1 MEKVKK
7 IQKFIC
13 GLLIMAMVVTC
24 FQTQTVY
31 AETHYT
37 KAKLTKMINA
47 TKKEVT
53 TAKKKW
59 ESEKKKYKSQTKGTT
74 AIYGDIISS
83 NPCII
88 YSYSL
93 TGGSYYWVE
102 NSKNLDSLISS
113 AGGYLK
119 LSGKYKNYNGI
130 TCAVGRAVKVTANPE
145 KYKRTYDEKVKKL
158 DKLKKAIKNYAKFD
172 TKSQTV
178 YLGEK
183 TKIYYE
189 WRYSEEYNN
198 KNNFKVSY
206 DKKMVKLTYDDY
218 YIYVT
223 PLKEGKTKLTISNEL
238 VNKKSILTLNMVKKP
253 IEENTEEADDSDFT
267 DDNGYGDDSSYD
279 DDNSSVDDSDYSDDD
294 NYFDDDYSDDE
305 YYDDDTY

>member
-172 TKSQTV
+172 KK
-178 YLGEK
+178 EK
-183 TKIYYE
+183 TIYLNKKIKIYYWWKYPE
-189 WRYSEEYNN
+189 DYNN
-198 KNNFKVSY
+198 KKNFKVSY
-206 DKKMVKLTYDDY
+206 DKKMIELKYDNY
-218 YIYVT
+218 AIYV
-223 PLKEGKTKLTISNEL
+223 
-238 VNKKSILTLNMVKKP
+238 
-253 IEENTEEADDSDFT
+253 
-267 DDNGYGDDSSYD
+267 
-279 DDNSSVDDSDYSDDD
+279 
-294 NYFDDDYSDDE
+294 
-305 YYDDDTY
+305 

>member
-1 MEKVKK
+1 
-7 IQKFIC
+7 
-13 GLLIMAMVVTC
+13 MAMVVTC

-158 DKLKKAIKNYAKFD
+158 DKLKKAIKNYAKYEKKKK
-172 TKSQTV
+172 TI
-178 YLGEK
+178 YLNK
-183 TKIYYE
+183 KIKIYYWWKYPE
-189 WRYSEEYNN
+189 DYNN
-198 KNNFKVSY
+198 KKNFKVSY
-206 DKKMVKLTYDDY
+206 DKKMIELKYDNY
-218 YIYVT
+218 AIYVT
-223 PLKEGKTKLTISNEL
+223 PLKEGKSKITISNEL
-238 VNKKSILTLNMVKKP
+238 VKKKSTLTLNIVQKP
-253 IEENTEEADDSDFT
+253 NEENTEDTENSESTDNNGDEDDKDNSYVDDKDST
-267 DDNGYGDDSSYD
+267 DDYN
-279 DDNSSVDDSDYSDDD
+279 DDD
-294 NYFDDDYSDDE
+294 NYY
-305 YYDDDTY
+305 DDTY

>member
-172 TKSQTV
+172 KK
-178 YLGEK
+178 EK
-183 TKIYYE
+183 TIYLNKKIKIYYWWKYPE
-189 WRYSEEYNN
+189 DYNN
-198 KNNFKVSY
+198 KKNFKVSY
-206 DKKMVKLTYDDY
+206 DKKMIELKYDNY
-218 YIYVT
+218 AIYVT
-223 PLKEGKTKLTISNEL
+223 TLKEGKSKITISNEL
-238 VNKKSILTLNMVKKP
+238 VKKKSTLTLNIVQKP
-253 IEENTEEADDSDFT
+253 NEENTEDTENSESTDNNGDEDDKDNSYVDDKDST
-267 DDNGYGDDSSYD
+267 DDYN
-279 DDNSSVDDSDYSDDD
+279 DDD
-294 NYFDDDYSDDE
+294 NYY
-305 YYDDDTY
+305 DDTY

>member
-1 MEKVKK
+1 
-7 IQKFIC
+7 
-13 GLLIMAMVVTC
+13 MAMVVTC

-145 KYKRTYDEKVKKL
+145 KYKRTYNEKVKKL

-172 TKSQTV
+172 KK
-178 YLGEK
+178 EK
-183 TKIYYE
+183 TIYLNKKIKIYYWWKYPE
-189 WRYSEEYNN
+189 DYNN
-198 KNNFKVSY
+198 KKNFKVSY
-206 DKKMVKLTYDDY
+206 DKKMIELKYDNY
-218 YIYVT
+218 AIYVT
-223 PLKEGKTKLTISNEL
+223 PLKEGKSKITISNEL
-238 VNKKSILTLNMVKKP
+238 VKKKSTLTLNIVQKP
-253 IEENTEEADDSDFT
+253 NEENTEDTENSESTDNNGDEDDKDNSYVDDKDST
-267 DDNGYGDDSSYD
+267 DDYN
-279 DDNSSVDDSDYSDDD
+279 DDD
-294 NYFDDDYSDDE
+294 NYY
-305 YYDDDTY
+305 DDTY

>member
-172 TKSQTV
+172 KK
-178 YLGEK
+178 EK
-183 TKIYYE
+183 TIYLNKKIKIYYWWKYPE
-189 WRYSEEYNN
+189 DYNN
-198 KNNFKVSY
+198 KKNFKVSY
-206 DKKMVKLTYDDY
+206 DKKMIELKYDNY
-218 YIYVT
+218 AIYVT
-223 PLKEGKTKLTISNEL
+223 PLKEGKSKITISNEL
-238 VNKKSILTLNMVKKP
+238 VKKKSTLTLNIVQKP
-253 IEENTEEADDSDFT
+253 NEENTEDTENSESTDNNGDEDDKDNSYVDDKDST
-267 DDNGYGDDSSYD
+267 DDYN
-279 DDNSSVDDSDYSDDD
+279 DDD
-294 NYFDDDYSDDE
+294 NY
-305 YYDDDTY
+305 DDTY

>member
-1 MEKVKK
+1 
-7 IQKFIC
+7 
-13 GLLIMAMVVTC
+13 MVVTC

-172 TKSQTV
+172 KK
-178 YLGEK
+178 EK
-183 TKIYYE
+183 TIYLNKKIKIYYWWKYPE
-189 WRYSEEYNN
+189 DYNN
-198 KNNFKVSY
+198 KKNFKVSY
-206 DKKMVKLTYDDY
+206 DKKMIELKYDNY
-218 YIYVT
+218 AIYVT
-223 PLKEGKTKLTISNEL
+223 PLKEGKSKITISNEL
-238 VNKKSILTLNMVKKP
+238 VKKKSTLTLNIVQKP
-253 IEENTEEADDSDFT
+253 NEENTEDTENSESTDNNGDEDDKDNSYVDDKDST
-267 DDNGYGDDSSYD
+267 DDYN
-279 DDNSSVDDSDYSDDD
+279 DDD
-294 NYFDDDYSDDE
+294 NYY
-305 YYDDDTY
+305 DDTY

>member
-172 TKSQTV
+172 KK
-178 YLGEK
+178 EK
-183 TKIYYE
+183 TIYINKKIKIYYWWKYPE
-189 WRYSEEYNN
+189 DYNN
-198 KNNFKVSY
+198 KKNFKVSY
-206 DKKMVKLTYDDY
+206 DKKMIELKYDNY
-218 YIYVT
+218 AIYVT
-223 PLKEGKTKLTISNEL
+223 PLKEGKSKITISNEL
-238 VNKKSILTLNMVKKP
+238 VKKKSTLTLNIVQKP
-253 IEENTEEADDSDFT
+253 NEENTEDTENSESTDNNGDEDDKDNSYVDDKDST
-267 DDNGYGDDSSYD
+267 DDYN
-279 DDNSSVDDSDYSDDD
+279 DDD
-294 NYFDDDYSDDE
+294 NYY
-305 YYDDDTY
+305 DDTY

>member
-1 MEKVKK
+1 M
-7 IQKFIC
+7 
-13 GLLIMAMVVTC
+13 
-24 FQTQTVY
+24 QTVH

-37 KAKLTKMINA
+37 KAKLTKMINT

-172 TKSQTV
+172 KK
-178 YLGEK
+178 EK
-183 TKIYYE
+183 TIYLNKKIKIYYWWKYPE
-189 WRYSEEYNN
+189 DYNN
-198 KNNFKVSY
+198 KKNFKVSY
-206 DKKMVKLTYDDY
+206 DKKMIELKYDNY
-218 YIYVT
+218 AIYVT
-223 PLKEGKTKLTISNEL
+223 PLKEGKSKITISNEL
-238 VNKKSILTLNMVKKP
+238 VKKKSTLTRNIVQKP
-253 IEENTEEADDSDFT
+253 NEENTEDTENSESTDNNGDEDDKDNSYVDDKDST
-267 DDNGYGDDSSYD
+267 DDYN
-279 DDNSSVDDSDYSDDD
+279 DDD
-294 NYFDDDYSDDE
+294 NYY
-305 YYDDDTY
+305 DDTY

>member
-158 DKLKKAIKNYAKFD
+158 DKLKKAIKDYAKFD
-172 TKSQTV
+172 KK
-178 YLGEK
+178 EK
-183 TKIYYE
+183 TIYLNKKIKIYYWWKYPE
-189 WRYSEEYNN
+189 DYNN
-198 KNNFKVSY
+198 KKNFKVSY
-206 DKKMVKLTYDDY
+206 DKKMIELKYDNY
-218 YIYVT
+218 AIYVT
-223 PLKEGKTKLTISNEL
+223 PLKEGKSKITISNEL
-238 VNKKSILTLNMVKKP
+238 VKKKSTLTLNIVQKP
-253 IEENTEEADDSDFT
+253 NEENTEDTENSESTDNNGDEDDKDNSYVDDKDST
-267 DDNGYGDDSSYD
+267 DDYN
-279 DDNSSVDDSDYSDDD
+279 DDD
-294 NYFDDDYSDDE
+294 NYY
-305 YYDDDTY
+305 DDTY

>member
-88 YSYSL
+88 
-93 TGGSYYWVE
+93 
-102 NSKNLDSLISS
+102 
-113 AGGYLK
+113 
-119 LSGKYKNYNGI
+119 
-130 TCAVGRAVKVTANPE
+130 
-145 KYKRTYDEKVKKL
+145 
-158 DKLKKAIKNYAKFD
+158 
-172 TKSQTV
+172 
-178 YLGEK
+178 
-183 TKIYYE
+183 
-189 WRYSEEYNN
+189 
-198 KNNFKVSY
+198 
-206 DKKMVKLTYDDY
+206 
-218 YIYVT
+218 
-223 PLKEGKTKLTISNEL
+223 
-238 VNKKSILTLNMVKKP
+238 
-253 IEENTEEADDSDFT
+253 
-267 DDNGYGDDSSYD
+267 
-279 DDNSSVDDSDYSDDD
+279 
-294 NYFDDDYSDDE
+294 
-305 YYDDDTY
+305 

>member
-172 TKSQTV
+172 KK
-178 YLGEK
+178 EK
-183 TKIYYE
+183 TIYLNKKIKIYYWWKYPE
-189 WRYSEEYNN
+189 DYNN
-198 KNNFKVSY
+198 KKNFKVSY
-206 DKKMVKLTYDDY
+206 DKKMIELKYDNY
-218 YIYVT
+218 AIYVT
-223 PLKEGKTKLTISNEL
+223 PLKEGKSKITISNEL
-238 VNKKSILTLNMVKKP
+238 VKKKSTLTLNIVQKP
-253 IEENTEEADDSDFT
+253 NEENTEDTENSESTDNNGDEDDKDNSYVDDKDST
-267 DDNGYGDDSSYD
+267 DDYN
-279 DDNSSVDDSDYSDDD
+279 DDD
-294 NYFDDDYSDDE
+294 NYY
-305 YYDDDTY
+305 DDTY

>member
-1 MEKVKK
+1 
-7 IQKFIC
+7 
-13 GLLIMAMVVTC
+13 MAMVVTC

-172 TKSQTV
+172 KK
-178 YLGEK
+178 EK
-183 TKIYYE
+183 TIYLNKKIKIYYWWKYPE
-189 WRYSEEYNN
+189 DYNN
-198 KNNFKVSY
+198 KKNFKVSY
-206 DKKMVKLTYDDY
+206 DKKMIELKYDNY
-218 YIYVT
+218 AIYVT
-223 PLKEGKTKLTISNEL
+223 PLKEGKSKITISNEL
-238 VNKKSILTLNMVKKP
+238 VKKKSTLTLNIVQKP
-253 IEENTEEADDSDFT
+253 NEENTEDTENSESTDNNGDEDDKENSYVDYKDST
-267 DDNGYGDDSSYD
+267 DDYN
-279 DDNSSVDDSDYSDDD
+279 DND
-294 NYFDDDYSDDE
+294 N
-305 YYDDDTY
+305 YYDDTY

>member
-172 TKSQTV
+172 KK
-178 YLGEK
+178 EK
-183 TKIYYE
+183 TIYLNKKIKIYYWWKYPE
-189 WRYSEEYNN
+189 DYNN
-198 KNNFKVSY
+198 KKNFKVSY
-206 DKKMVKLTYDDY
+206 DKKMIELKYDNY
-218 YIYVT
+218 AIYVT
-223 PLKEGKTKLTISNEL
+223 PLKEGKSKITISNEL
-238 VNKKSILTLNMVKKP
+238 VKKKSTLTLNIVQKP
-253 IEENTEEADDSDFT
+253 NEENTEDTENSESTDNNGDEDDKDNSYVDDKYST
-267 DDNGYGDDSSYD
+267 DDYN
-279 DDNSSVDDSDYSDDD
+279 DDD
-294 NYFDDDYSDDE
+294 NYY
-305 YYDDDTY
+305 DDTY

>member
-88 YSYSL
+88 YSYSYSL

-172 TKSQTV
+172 KK
-178 YLGEK
+178 EK
-183 TKIYYE
+183 TIYLNKKIKIYYWWKYPE
-189 WRYSEEYNN
+189 DYNN
-198 KNNFKVSY
+198 KKNFKVSY
-206 DKKMVKLTYDDY
+206 DKKMIELKYDNY
-218 YIYVT
+218 AIYVT
-223 PLKEGKTKLTISNEL
+223 PLKEGKSKITISNEL
-238 VNKKSILTLNMVKKP
+238 VKKKSTLTLNIVQKP
-253 IEENTEEADDSDFT
+253 NEENTEDTENSESTDNNGDEDDKDNSYVDDKDST
-267 DDNGYGDDSSYD
+267 DDYN
-279 DDNSSVDDSDYSDDD
+279 DDD
-294 NYFDDDYSDDE
+294 NYY
-305 YYDDDTY
+305 DDTY

>member
-1 MEKVKK
+1 MEKVKN

-172 TKSQTV
+172 KK
-178 YLGEK
+178 EK
-183 TKIYYE
+183 TIYLNKKIKIYYWWKYPE
-189 WRYSEEYNN
+189 DYNN
-198 KNNFKVSY
+198 KKNFKVSY
-206 DKKMVKLTYDDY
+206 DKKMIELKYDNY
-218 YIYVT
+218 AIYVT
-223 PLKEGKTKLTISNEL
+223 PLKEGKSKITISNEL
-238 VNKKSILTLNMVKKP
+238 VKKKSTLTLNIVQKP
-253 IEENTEEADDSDFT
+253 NEENTEDTENSESTDNNGDEDDKDNSYVDDKDST
-267 DDNGYGDDSSYD
+267 DDYN
-279 DDNSSVDDSDYSDDD
+279 DDD
-294 NYFDDDYSDDE
+294 NYY
-305 YYDDDTY
+305 DDTY

>member
-37 KAKLTKMINA
+37 TAKLTKMINA

-172 TKSQTV
+172 KK
-178 YLGEK
+178 EK
-183 TKIYYE
+183 TIYLNKKIKIYYWWKYPE
-189 WRYSEEYNN
+189 DYNN
-198 KNNFKVSY
+198 KKNFKVSY
-206 DKKMVKLTYDDY
+206 DKKMIELKYDNY
-218 YIYVT
+218 AIYVT
-223 PLKEGKTKLTISNEL
+223 PLKEGKSKITISNEL
-238 VNKKSILTLNMVKKP
+238 VKKKSTLTLNIVQKP
-253 IEENTEEADDSDFT
+253 NEENTEDTENSESTDNNGDEDDKDNSYVDDKDST
-267 DDNGYGDDSSYD
+267 DDYNDA
-279 DDNSSVDDSDYSDDD
+279 DN
-294 NYFDDDYSDDE
+294 
-305 YYDDDTY
+305 YYDDTY

>member
-31 AETHYT
+31 AETHYA

-172 TKSQTV
+172 KK
-178 YLGEK
+178 EK
-183 TKIYYE
+183 TIYLNKKIKIYYWWKYPE
-189 WRYSEEYNN
+189 DYNN
-198 KNNFKVSY
+198 KKNFKVSY
-206 DKKMVKLTYDDY
+206 DKKMIELKYDNY
-218 YIYVT
+218 AIYVT
-223 PLKEGKTKLTISNEL
+223 PLKEGKSKITISNEL
-238 VNKKSILTLNMVKKP
+238 VKKKSTLTLNIVQKP
-253 IEENTEEADDSDFT
+253 NEENTEDTENSESTDNNGDEDDKDNSYVDDKDST
-267 DDNGYGDDSSYD
+267 DDYN
-279 DDNSSVDDSDYSDDD
+279 DDD
-294 NYFDDDYSDDE
+294 NYY
-305 YYDDDTY
+305 DDTY